1 MPRYDEWFKELVGA
15 QVANL
20 ERSAG
25 LFQKV
30 QDRLPKPS
38 PQEIEEVRTRQRPMN
53 RYEYILARL
62 QRVVIALENV
72 ASDLRLD
79 LEYDFEPAVYLLA
92 ADVNALEAA
101 VEESRAAGEKVGN
114 FADRTVGP
122 GASPKKLEEITKKD

>member
-1 MPRYDEWFKELVGA
+1 MPRYDEWFKDLVGE
-15 QVANL
+15 QVTSL
-20 ERSAG
+20 ERSTR

-72 ASDLRLD
+72 ASDLSLD
-79 LEYDFEPAVYLLA
+79 LEYDFEPAVYLLE

-114 FADRTVGP
+114 FADRTEGQEVN
-122 GASPKKLEEITKKD
+122 PKKVEKITKRV